1 MDIFLAR
8 QAIYNTKNQV
18 IAYELLFRNSNS
30 NAFTGDVNEEKA
42 TIKLISNC
50 ATIGLSNL
58 TDGKRAFINF
68 PKGVLLKDTICL
80 LEREKI
86 VVEILENVKPTDE
99 ILSYLRELKKIEYI
113 IALDDVVIDYRYK
126 EFGTLIDIYKIDF
139 VATTKAERVTILNEI
154 RSINPQ
160 GQLLAEKV
168 ETEADYEEAIK
179 NNYLYFQGYY
189 FSKPTMISARDIP
202 VRNVSCF
209 NIMVELLSPNF
220 DLDKMEKIIKTDVA
234 ISYKLMKFLNSANFY
249 FVQKISSIR
258 YAIALLGKNE
268 LVKWLSLVVISE
280 MQNSNV
286 EYTNNTIIR
295 ARFCELIAKEA
306 NSSKKSLA
314 FMVGLFSNL
323 DVFMNRSM
331 KDITAEIPLEEEA
344 KAALLGC
351 DNDLSEM
358 LNLVKAYENM
368 DMKKVKEYSDKLNID
383 KKGLIDMYI
392 ESIEWLNCLAKNA

>member
-8 QAIYNTKNQV
+8 QAIYNRKNQV
-18 IAYELLFRNSNS
+18 IAYELLFRNSNA
-30 NAFTGDVNEEKA
+30 NAFMGDVNEEKA

-58 TDGKRAFINF
+58 TNGKRAFINF

-80 LEREKI
+80 LEKKDI
-86 VVEILENVKPTDE
+86 VVEILENVRPTKE
-99 ILSYLRELKKIEYI
+99 IISYLRELKNKKYI
-113 IALDDVVIDYRYK
+113 LALDDVVINYRYK

-154 RSINPQ
+154 RIINPK

-168 ETEADYEEAIK
+168 ETKTDYDEALK

-189 FSKPTMISARDIP
+189 FSKPTMISAKDIS

-220 DLDKMEKIIKTDVA
+220 DVGKMENIIKSDVA
-234 ISYKLMKFLNSANFY
+234 ISYKLMRFLNSANFS

-258 YAIALLGKNE
+258 QAIALIGKRE
-268 LVKWLSLVVISE
+268 LEKWLSLIIIGE

-295 ARFCELIAKEA
+295 GRFCELIAQEVKT
-306 NSSKKSLA
+306 SKKSLA
-314 FMVGLFSNL
+314 FMVGIFSNL
-323 DVFMNRSM
+323 DLFMNRSM
-331 KDITAEIPLEEEA
+331 KDITVEIPLDEEA
-344 KAALLGC
+344 KAALLGE
-351 DNDLSEM
+351 DNDLSEI

-368 DMKKVKEYSDKLNID
+368 DMKMVEMYSNKLGID
-383 KKGLIDMYI
+383 KKALIDMYI
-392 ESIEWLNCLAKNA
+392 KSIEWLNCLTDNA